1 MHMSSRPARVVKK
14 NSVWSQVKKEK
25 ERELLDLDEYYQL
38 QQYRKTGLT
47 PKECQ
52 DLVELC
58 HLYDKLGINPQVLKG
73 LLTLYE
79 LLPRNEG
86 CVKRVYMNDIHQLC
100 VFWNEDSCA
109 HQQTISI

>member
-1 MHMSSRPARVVKK
+1 MIQMSSRPACVSKP
-14 NSVWSQVKKEK
+14 NSIWSQVKEK
-25 ERELLDLDEYYQL
+25 ELLDLDDYYQL

-52 DLVELC
+52 NLVELC
-58 HLYDKLGINPQVLKG
+58 NLYDKLGINPQILKG